1 MNALTRPLPPSPALG
16 RALLFVAA
24 LLPFLV
30 AAWPALLGSA
40 VSTGLGLRTMGRL
53 RWGNNPPDPPFN
65 ILALALTAWCAG
77 LLYFSGG
84 MP

>member
-1 MNALTRPLPPSPALG
+1 MNVLTRPLPPSPTLG
-16 RALLFVAA
+16 HALLFVAT

-53 RWGNNPPDPPFN
+53 RWGNNPPDPLLN
-65 ILALALTAWCAG
+65 ICVLAMVAWCAG

>member
-1 MNALTRPLPPSPALG
+1 MHALIRPLPPSPALG
-16 RALLFVAA
+16 HALLFIAV
-24 LLPFLV
+24 LLPLLV

-40 VSTGLGLRTMGRL
+40 LSTGLSLRTMGRL
-53 RWGNNPPDPPFN
+53 RWGNTPPDPLLN
-65 ILALALTAWCAG
+65 LCVLAMVAWCAG